1 MQVTKM
7 KTISPVRLGIEIKL
21 KCYIEIFIPLL
32 KKKKRKE
39 KKRKEKIKKE
49 NK

>member
-1 MQVTKM
+1 M

-21 KCYIEIFIPLL
+21 KCSIEIFIPPLKK
-32 KKKKRKE
+32 KKKKRK
-39 KKRKEKIKKE
+39 KKKSRKKA

>member
-1 MQVTKM
+1 M

-21 KCYIEIFIPLL
+21 KCSIEIFIPPL
-32 KKKKRKE
+32 KKKKKKKE

>member
-1 MQVTKM
+1 M

-21 KCYIEIFIPLL
+21 KCSIEIFISPLKKKK

-39 KKRKEKIKKE
+39 NKK
-49 NK
+49 

>member
-1 MQVTKM
+1 M

-21 KCYIEIFIPLL
+21 KCSIEIFIPPL
-32 KKKKRKE
+32 KKKKK

>member
-1 MQVTKM
+1 M

-21 KCYIEIFIPLL
+21 KCSIEIFIPPLKKK

-39 KKRKEKIKKE
+39 KKK
-49 NK
+49 